1 MPQTANNVVAMP
13 APVIPNRRKARLKL
27 TDANVKTFPFQGA
40 DDAGAARREQRAH
53 AFGPEEKLPAIYY
66 DTEVKGFF
74 VLCHRTSRS
83 YYVQHDI
90 AGTSVMVN
98 LGRVD
103 TLPVKEA
110 RKLAMAAIVQMKNG
124 INPND
129 EKKDRKLQAIV
140 DAETDGFTLAD
151 AVQLHLYE
159 RKKERSDK
167 TITEYKKIFDTH
179 LKHLMDKPLTWLGA
193 NQFMIEELHDKITK
207 HGWDTGAKKIR
218 GWKNRKPAP
227 YAANGMVRA
236 FRAVYNYARVKKAH
250 LKLPEFQPFDM
261 NPEHAKESALTLD
274 QLPAWYAAVMKLP
287 NPVRRDFNLF
297 ALFTGNRSAATCE
310 MQWEHVDLTGAVNG
324 VPSVFIPTPKGGK
337 AKAFYIPLS
346 DFLVD
351 LLTKRRACKVTNAVF
366 GESPWVF
373 PAGDSES
380 GHLEEPAEK
389 RHAFLKDFS
398 PHALRHS
405 YATFAQGAGIKLTDI
420 SFLMNHRPANL
431 TVAYMRALLPELAK
445 QQQIITTYIRGFLV
459 QKTAQAPS
467 CSKD

>member
-1 MPQTANNVVAMP
+1 MPQTAANVIEMP
-13 APVIPNRRKARLKL
+13 APVIPNRRKGRLKL

-40 DDAGAARREQRAH
+40 DDAGAAKREGRGH
-53 AFGPEEKLPAIYY
+53 TFGPEERLPALYY
-66 DTEVKGFF
+66 DTEVRGFY

-83 YYVQHDI
+83 FYVQHDI
-90 AGTSVMVN
+90 AGQSVAVN

-103 TLPVKEA
+103 TISVKDA
-110 RKLAMAAIVQMKNG
+110 RKAAMSAIVQMKNG

-129 EKKDRKLQAIV
+129 QRKHRKLQAIV

-159 RKKERSDK
+159 RKKERSEK
-167 TITEYKKIFDTH
+167 TIAEYQKVFDSH
-179 LKHLMDKPLTWLGA
+179 LKHLMDKPMTFLGA
-193 NQFMIEELHDKITK
+193 NQFIIEELHDQITK
-207 HGWDTGAKKIR
+207 CGWDTGTKKAR

-236 FRAVYNYARVKKAH
+236 FRAVYNYARVKKGH

-274 QLPAWYAAVMKLP
+274 QLPEWYASVMALP
-287 NPVRRDFNLF
+287 NPIRRDFNLF

-310 MQWEHVDLTGAVNG
+310 MRWEHVDLTGAANG

-346 DFLVD
+346 DFLVET
-351 LLTKRRACKVTNAVF
+351 LRKRRACVATNAAF
-366 GESPWVF
+366 PDSPWVF
-373 PAGDSES
+373 PAGDSAS
-380 GHLEEPAEK
+380 GHIEEPAEK
-389 RHAFLKDFS
+389 RHELLKRFS

-405 YATFAQGAGIKLTDI
+405 YATLAQGAGIKLTDI

-445 QQQIITTYIRGFLV
+445 QQQVITGYILSFLA
-459 QKTAQAPS
+459 KS
-467 CSKD
+467 GRK